1 MQIFSRW
8 PESPAMQAKL
18 LRQQGESQQTQGWT
32 QLGMGLL
39 TNLLQPQ
46 QQAGI
51 VQPDLAQLQQLI
63 LSQQAQIKALQQQA
77 GK

>member
-1 MQIFSRW
+1 
-8 PESPAMQAKL
+8 
-18 LRQQGESQQTQGWT
+18 
-32 QLGMGLL
+32 MGLL
-39 TNLLQPQ
+39 GNLLQPQ